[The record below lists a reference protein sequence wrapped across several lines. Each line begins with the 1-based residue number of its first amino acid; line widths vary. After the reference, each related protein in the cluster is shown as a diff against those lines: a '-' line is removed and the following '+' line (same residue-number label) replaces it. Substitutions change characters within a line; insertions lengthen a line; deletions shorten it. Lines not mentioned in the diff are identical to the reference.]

1 LLILFIRYLSR
12 VLPRLM
18 PAEHEFLETL
28 GMRPFFELSPLL
40 CNDFRSNSAWNHA
53 HNVSGA
59 WPALNAAAREALE
72 KLVRVR
78 RRYDLIRAHN
88 FSRLIFPPRR
98 PFPQK
103 NASARSDALLEEAL
117 AAPAIAGG
125 SPDDYRILGHNL
137 QA

>member
-1 LLILFIRYLSR
+1 MLILFIRYLSR

-59 WPALNAAAREALE
+59 WPALHAAAREA
-72 KLVRVR
+72 
-78 RRYDLIRAHN
+78 
-88 FSRLIFPPRR
+88 PRQ
-98 PFPQK
+98 P
-103 NASARSDALLEEAL
+103 SARC
-117 AAPAIAGG
+117 AATAISSAW
-125 SPDDYRILGHNL
+125 
-137 QA
+137 A

>member
-1 LLILFIRYLSR
+1 MLILFIRYLSR

-40 CNDFRSNSAWNHA
+40 CNDFRSN
-53 HNVSGA
+53 NVSGA

-78 RRYDLIRAHN
+78 RR
-88 FSRLIFPPRR
+88 
-98 PFPQK
+98 
-103 NASARSDALLEEAL
+103 
-117 AAPAIAGG
+117 
-125 SPDDYRILGHNL
+125 
-137 QA
+137 

>member
-1 LLILFIRYLSR
+1 
-12 VLPRLM
+12 
-18 PAEHEFLETL
+18 
-28 GMRPFFELSPLL
+28 
-40 CNDFRSNSAWNHA
+40 
-53 HNVSGA
+53 
-59 WPALNAAAREALE
+59 
-72 KLVRVR
+72 
-78 RRYDLIRAHN
+78 LIRAHN